1 MEIRSKKKR
10 KRGMRSRGE
19 ATHQNAL
26 SGAIPITRLSRLA
39 KVALPHQPST
49 IHQQFINNS
58 STIKDNK
65 TIGFSSNR
73 NHKPTR

>member
-1 MEIRSKKKR
+1 MTA
-10 KRGMRSRGE
+10 RGE
-19 ATHQNAL
+19 PTHQNAL

-58 STIKDNK
+58 STIHQQFINNSSTIKDNK
-65 TIGFSSNR
+65 TIGFSSNG